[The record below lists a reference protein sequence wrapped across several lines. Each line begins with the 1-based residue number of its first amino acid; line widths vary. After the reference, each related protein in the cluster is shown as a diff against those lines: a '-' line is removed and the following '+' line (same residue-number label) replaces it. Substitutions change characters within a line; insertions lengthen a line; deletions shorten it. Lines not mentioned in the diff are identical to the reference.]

1 MAGSWVFGCV
11 VLLAVLQLAI
21 CDQPLCEKNS
31 TCPDNLACESSEC
44 VDPCLK
50 HTKCGSQAHCVVE
63 DHSAKCI
70 CNSGTSGNPYEKCYE
85 SGGGVGFVPR
95 KPSGLLIAG
104 AFLGGSSKK

>member
-70 CNSGTSGNPYEKCYE
+70 CNSGTSGTLGDPYESCSSSVYDVLLQ
-85 SGGGVGFVPR
+85 GGVG
-95 KPSGLLIAG
+95 
-104 AFLGGSSKK
+104 